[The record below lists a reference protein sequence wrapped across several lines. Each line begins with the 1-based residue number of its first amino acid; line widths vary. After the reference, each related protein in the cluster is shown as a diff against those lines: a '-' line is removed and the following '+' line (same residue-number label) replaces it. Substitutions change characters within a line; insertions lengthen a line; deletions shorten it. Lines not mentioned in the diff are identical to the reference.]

1 MHSFREGVFLRA
13 CQELPVYAGPEAS
26 VSGLKMPRE
35 ARVRVRVGGYEP
47 RALSYVVKW
56 GARVRGVQRV
66 SWKESSM

>member
-1 MHSFREGVFLRA
+1 M
-13 CQELPVYAGPEAS
+13 YAGPEAS